1 MTFTSLTPNLMV
13 EDVEA
18 SIAFYRET
26 LGFAVTATV
35 PDAAPFVWASLKAG
49 GVEVMLQ
56 ARHSLAEELPQ
67 FADRPLGGSL
77 TLYIGV
83 DDADAL
89 HSAVQDKATIIK
101 APMTTFYG
109 AREFYAQDPSGY
121 ILGFSSPAKSED
133 QSAEEGQSDGT
144 GQ

>member
-1 MTFTSLTPNLMV
+1 MTFTSLSPNLMV

-18 SIAFYRET
+18 SIAFYRDT
-26 LGFAVTATV
+26 LGFTVTATV

-49 GVEVMLQ
+49 GVEIMLQ
-56 ARHSLAEELPQ
+56 ERHSLAEELPQ

-89 HSAVQDKATIIK
+89 HSAIQDKATIIK
-101 APMTTFYG
+101 APATTFYG

-121 ILGFSSPAKSED
+121 ILGFSSPANSENQGIAEGKSD
-133 QSAEEGQSDGT
+133 AT